1 MDGGQGGQ
9 DGDSGGIMQI
19 EELLEAW
26 AKQVIRAQKAEEET
40 TRLKIQIKELEKLLG
55 EKNGPQKTD

>member
-1 MDGGQGGQ
+1 
-9 DGDSGGIMQI
+9 MQV

-55 EKNGPQKTD
+55 EKNESQKTD

>member
-1 MDGGQGGQ
+1 
-9 DGDSGGIMQI
+9 MQI

-26 AKQVIRAQKAEEET
+26 AKQVIRAQKTEEET

-55 EKNGPQKTD
+55 EKNESQKTD